1 MRMIGSEGRVIVA
14 RHGRN
19 KIGAIKMKSCLRNFH
34 GRVGHLCFADHG
46 SGSPPSDLMLT
57 YIYSTTK
64 QDSEQV
70 QLARLTRGA

>member
-1 MRMIGSEGRVIVA
+1 MRMIGSEGRVIVV

-19 KIGAIKMKSCLRNFH
+19 NIGAIKMKSCLRKFH

-57 YIYSTTK
+57 YIAQQNKTQSRF
-64 QDSEQV
+64 SWP
-70 QLARLTRGA
+70 G